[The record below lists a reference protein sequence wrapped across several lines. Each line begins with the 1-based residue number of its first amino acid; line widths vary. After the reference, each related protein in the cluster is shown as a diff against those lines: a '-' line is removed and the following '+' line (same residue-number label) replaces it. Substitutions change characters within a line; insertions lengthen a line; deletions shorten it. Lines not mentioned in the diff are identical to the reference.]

1 MFLVSSLFYNVAYKT
16 VIQMFQVVIKQII
29 KVGPAYISNWITMV
43 YKNQH
48 ILILLSANKDIIDKN
63 DYLNDNI

>member
-29 KVGPAYISNWITMV
+29 KVGPAYIINWITMV

-48 ILILLSANKDIIDKN
+48 IIILLSANKDIIDKN

>member
-1 MFLVSSLFYNVAYKT
+1 
-16 VIQMFQVVIKQII
+16 
-29 KVGPAYISNWITMV
+29 MV

-48 ILILLSANKDIIDKN
+48 ILILLSVNKDIIDKN

>member
-1 MFLVSSLFYNVAYKT
+1 
-16 VIQMFQVVIKQII
+16 
-29 KVGPAYISNWITMV
+29 MV

-63 DYLNDNI
+63 DYLNDNITTVP

>member
-29 KVGPAYISNWITMV
+29 KVGHAYIINCITMI

-63 DYLNDNI
+63 NYLNNNI

>member
-1 MFLVSSLFYNVAYKT
+1 M
-16 VIQMFQVVIKQII
+16 I
-29 KVGPAYISNWITMV
+29 

-63 DYLNDNI
+63 NYLNNNI

>member
-1 MFLVSSLFYNVAYKT
+1 
-16 VIQMFQVVIKQII
+16 
-29 KVGPAYISNWITMV
+29 MV

-48 ILILLSANKDIIDKN
+48 IIILLSANKDIIDKN